1 MRPIDTSLHSRI
13 ALRDAP
19 RDDDSQANQFGDSL
33 RTAARRAGT
42 PGPAL
47 APSMPHGTAA
57 DDRAAEAPR
66 EAPSTAPGMAPAS
79 ASRADAA
86 RTAQATPP
94 ASGMPPATRMPSG
107 TTEERT
113 ASSRNDEATPAAEA
127 PHAPTAPAQ
136 AAQQRP
142 SSALD
147 PRDARPRA
155 QATGHERTAQRN
167 AHRRAETPQPP
178 EGMAL
183 QTLLAAA
190 HPLLAGTGDGDG
202 GTAASPPPSALTPQ
216 DVAASVTQAWLREP
230 STHDV
235 AGVDGSARWTFTLG
249 DPLTPLAA
257 LHISGDPTAGWGLQ
271 LTAGNGLPARELA
284 AHTER
289 LRRRLRA
296 RGQAVDRLE
305 VDDDP
310 QR

>member
-1 MRPIDTSLHSRI
+1 MRPIDTSVHTRI
-13 ALRDAP
+13 ASRDAP

-33 RTAARRAGT
+33 RAAARRAGAD
-42 PGPAL
+42 PAP
-47 APSMPHGTAA
+47 APTPSMPRDAA
-57 DDRAAEAPR
+57 TQDRDAEAPC
-66 EAPSTAPGMAPAS
+66 EAPSTATGTAPA
-79 ASRADAA
+79 AAPRADTA
-86 RTAQATPP
+86 RVAQASP
-94 ASGMPPATRMPSG
+94 AAPGMPPATRMPSG
-107 TTEERT
+107 TAEART
-113 ASSRNDEATPAAEA
+113 ASSRNGEACPAAEA
-127 PHAPTAPAQ
+127 SPAQ

-142 SSALD
+142 IAALD

-155 QATGHERTAQRN
+155 HATGHDHA
-167 AHRRAETPQPP
+167 AHRSGHRHADTPQPP
-178 EGMAL
+178 EGIAL

-190 HPLLAGTGDGDG
+190 HPLLAGAGDRDG
-202 GTAASPPPSALTPQ
+202 AAAAAPAPSALTPQ

-235 AGVDGSARWTFTLG
+235 AGVDGGARWTFTLG

-257 LHISGDPTAGWGLQ
+257 LHISGDSTAGWGLQ

-284 AHTER
+284 VHTER

>member
-1 MRPIDTSLHSRI
+1 MRPIDTSAHTRI
-13 ALRDAP
+13 ASRDAP
-19 RDDDSQANQFGDSL
+19 PDDDSGRANQFGDSL
-33 RTAARRAGT
+33 RAAAHRAGAAGPAPAPTPSMQRDAAAR
-42 PGPAL
+42 
-47 APSMPHGTAA
+47 
-57 DDRAAEAPR
+57 DRDAEAPR
-66 EAPSTAPGMAPAS
+66 AS
-79 ASRADAA
+79 APLARAV
-86 RTAQATPP
+86 Q
-94 ASGMPPATRMPSG
+94 
-107 TTEERT
+107 ERPV
-113 ASSRNDEATPAAEA
+113 A
-127 PHAPTAPAQ
+127 
-136 AAQQRP
+136 
-142 SSALD
+142 ALD
-147 PRDARPRA
+147 PRDARLRA
-155 QATGHERTAQRN
+155 HATAHDCTAQRS
-167 AHRRAETPQPP
+167 ARRHADTPQPP
-178 EGMAL
+178 EGIAL

-190 HPLLAGTGDGDG
+190 HPLLAGAGDGAAA
-202 GTAASPPPSALTPQ
+202 TAPAPCALTPQ